1 MTLSNQ
7 LLMAKTAYHS
17 GNLTQA
23 LKMTSEILA
32 LHVDKKALNTAD
44 QAALLEILDVV
55 TLHQSLLTITNRPH
69 EYLSYEPLVKELT
82 TLIFGADA
90 DFYYAIHAFDS
101 CEAMAMHSFITE
113 AKYYK
118 NIALTLLRTRY
129 GTCDYID
136 FMEAI
141 CTAQIAFYIEDY
153 YTCIDAATTANA
165 LWFPTGDEQVS
176 IPDCPN
182 ETAASRIIERVGI
195 NNLLLR
201 CNAYGKI
208 NHPKESITLL
218 ENLLTQQVF
227 DAEQIMFAEITLL
240 ELYLIAGDNASAFP
254 LYEKYK
260 KTRFTEYPG
269 LAAALC
275 SMAYILD
282 DRSAYFKQKLE
293 SASYCYSKN
302 MFTISHY
309 NYGLALAAG
318 GSYEEAM
325 VQFLTAGKSAY
336 SMRLALLA
344 QTGNYNQIADLQ
356 PEVNQYFYRQIEQI
370 IGHYDEALAYN
381 HLAKL
386 QYHIDLTL
394 GAYCLGKLP
403 TEKAYDFLL
412 NTKYIALET
421 SYLLRT
427 DTERKLYSASDI
439 MQTLYANTLLLEYTT
454 LRTIDAVF
462 YGVFIVSAQQINFV
476 KLDEASYI
484 DNLLQKWH
492 RLLQAS
498 VHAIGTEVEMIRA
511 NRQDID
517 IKLKKA
523 LYLPIKS
530 MLPADAKLLI
540 APAGSMVNF
549 PFAELS
555 ISATGVLG
563 DIYTITYLNTGK
575 ELLCRHTSIAPFT
588 VDSCNALVVGNPQFS
603 QFPNLAFAET
613 EADMVAHFLHT
624 TAYKKND
631 ANLAN
636 VLDALAD
643 SPDIV
648 HFATHGIYTAPD
660 NSSKN
665 MDWDALYHTMNESG
679 IVLSDDTLLSC
690 AHISTLDLNNTKL
703 AVLSCCHSGQA
714 TYLGTE
720 GAYGLRRALTLAG
733 CDTILLSLWQVD
745 DTAAFLFMKAFYEAL
760 AVTGASA
767 TEAFSYAHDVLK
779 NYETDGIRPYDNP
792 YYRAGFILVSPH

>member
-23 LKMTSEILA
+23 LSLTSEMLA
-32 LHVDKKALNTAD
+32 LYVDKKALNTAD

-69 EYLSYEPLVKELT
+69 EYLTYEPLVKELT

-118 NIALTLLRTRY
+118 NIALTLLRARY

-136 FMEAI
+136 FMDAI

-153 YTCIDAATTANA
+153 YTCIDAAGAANV
-165 LWFPTGDEQVS
+165 LWFPTGDKQVS

-182 ETAASRIIERVGI
+182 EAAASLIIEHVGI

-240 ELYLIAGDNASAFP
+240 ELYLIAGDRRSALP

-260 KTRFTEYPG
+260 KTRFTEHPG

-318 GSYEEAM
+318 GNYEEAM
-325 VQFLTAGKSAY
+325 VHFLTAGKSAY

-344 QTGNYNQIADLQ
+344 QTGDYSQIADLQ

-370 IGHYDEALAYN
+370 IGHYDEALAYS

-403 TEKAYDFLL
+403 EK
-412 NTKYIALET
+412 K
-421 SYLLRT
+421 R
-427 DTERKLYSASDI
+427 
-439 MQTLYANTLLLEYTT
+439 
-454 LRTIDAVF
+454 
-462 YGVFIVSAQQINFV
+462 
-476 KLDEASYI
+476 
-484 DNLLQKWH
+484 
-492 RLLQAS
+492 
-498 VHAIGTEVEMIRA
+498 MI
-511 NRQDID
+511 
-517 IKLKKA
+517 
-523 LYLPIKS
+523 
-530 MLPADAKLLI
+530 
-540 APAGSMVNF
+540 F
-549 PFAELS
+549 F
-555 ISATGVLG
+555 
-563 DIYTITYLNTGK
+563 
-575 ELLCRHTSIAPFT
+575 
-588 VDSCNALVVGNPQFS
+588 
-603 QFPNLAFAET
+603 
-613 EADMVAHFLHT
+613 
-624 TAYKKND
+624 
-631 ANLAN
+631 
-636 VLDALAD
+636 
-643 SPDIV
+643 
-648 HFATHGIYTAPD
+648 
-660 NSSKN
+660 
-665 MDWDALYHTMNESG
+665 
-679 IVLSDDTLLSC
+679 
-690 AHISTLDLNNTKL
+690 
-703 AVLSCCHSGQA
+703 
-714 TYLGTE
+714 
-720 GAYGLRRALTLAG
+720 
-733 CDTILLSLWQVD
+733 
-745 DTAAFLFMKAFYEAL
+745 
-760 AVTGASA
+760 
-767 TEAFSYAHDVLK
+767 
-779 NYETDGIRPYDNP
+779 
-792 YYRAGFILVSPH
+792 